1 MTSVSDLKLGDLK
14 LETTCIRP
22 SPKLH
27 QLSISFA
34 LVPQIGGPPRPE
46 AVGGPA
52 KGLRFC
58 WAWFSMQR
66 SDPMNL
72 IQFILA

>member
-1 MTSVSDLKLGDLK
+1 MTNSLPFITLKAHL
-14 LETTCIRP
+14 
-22 SPKLH
+22 
-27 QLSISFA
+27 
-34 LVPQIGGPPRPE
+34 
-46 AVGGPA
+46 GGPA

-58 WAWFSMQR
+58 WAWLSMQR